1 MDELR
6 YEPATL
12 RGLSEASA
20 GFADRAA
27 GACTIVG
34 ALAGL
39 ALVASSAAAAAQ
51 SGRWA
56 GVPVAIGTAMLV
68 TFVLRAV
75 GRGLAF
81 LARVLGQVA
90 LCLVAIEANA
100 NDAANAAARIETSV
114 EDRRAA

>member
-12 RGLSEASA
+12 RSLSEASA
-20 GFADRAA
+20 AFADRAT
-27 GACTIVG
+27 GASTAVG
-34 ALAGL
+34 ALAGV
-39 ALVASSAAAAAQ
+39 ALVASSAVTAAQ
-51 SGRWA
+51 TSRWA
-56 GVPVAIGTAMLV
+56 GVLVAIGAAVLLAV
-68 TFVLRAV
+68 VLRAV

-81 LARVLGQVA
+81 LARVLGQLA